1 MFQDFQPLAAIATTP
16 NGARKLQPLCQ
27 SSGATLWVPSSLS
40 HIPGAEVYPGSLKDH
55 LAGLWQHHHN
65 FVFCLAAGAVTRLI
79 APLLADKASDPAVVV
94 VDEAGRFA
102 ISLCSGHQ
110 GGADRLAKLVSLQI
124 GATAVITGAADGL
137 GLPGIDIFGLPF
149 GWQRGA
155 GNWTAVSAAVA
166 RGETVQ
172 VIQQT
177 GSKLWQQHLS
187 GGHNLVFENPN
198 LPATAQILI
207 GNEINLGENCVNW
220 HPRVLWLGIGC
231 ERGTS
236 TELIAYAIQQS
247 CQSANLVMEAIA
259 GIATIDLKADEV
271 GLLAVCGNKWPLKT
285 FSAEELQSIVVPNP
299 SQVVAAEVGTPS
311 VAEAAALK
319 AANSQQLLVEKQIFR
334 AEQIDNS
341 SGAVTVAIA
350 QSEVEY
356 TGRNGQLFL
365 VGTGPGKLAQMTP
378 AAQSAISQ
386 ADAIIGYALYLDLI
400 APLLRPGQI
409 VEAFPITQERQ
420 RSQRA
425 IALAN
430 WGLTVAVISSGDA
443 GIYGMA
449 GLVLED
455 LQAQNWDGKT
465 PAVEIFPGISALQAA
480 ASRVGTPL
488 MHDFCAISL
497 SDLLTPW
504 EVIEKRLIAAA
515 QADFT
520 TALYNPRSQTRVQ
533 QLAIAQSIFLQY
545 RQPHTPVAI
554 VRSAYREDE
563 QITLTSLGEL
573 LENSV
578 DMLTTVLI
586 GNSSTR
592 IHADWMITPRGYRK
606 F

>member
-1 MFQDFQPLAAIATTP
+1 MFQNFQPLAAIATTP

-27 SSGATLWVPSSLS
+27 SSGATLWVPPSLS
-40 HIPGAEVYPGSLKDH
+40 HIPGVEVYPGSLKDH
-55 LAGLWQHHHN
+55 LAGLWQRHHS

-79 APLLADKASDPAVVV
+79 APLLADKANDPAVVV

-110 GGADRLAKLVSLQI
+110 GGADRLAKLVALQI
-124 GATAVITGAADGL
+124 GATAVLTGAADGL

-177 GSKLWQQHLS
+177 GSKLWQQHLP

-198 LPATAQILI
+198 LPATAQIFI
-207 GNEINLGENCVNW
+207 GNETNLGENCVNW

-236 TELIAYAIQQS
+236 AELMAYAIQQS

-259 GIATIDLKADEV
+259 GIATLDLKADEV

-425 IALAN
+425 IALAK

-520 TALYNPRSQTRVQ
+520 TALYNPRSQTRIQ

-554 VRSAYREDE
+554 VRSAYRDDE

-573 LENSV
+573 LETPV

-592 IHADWMITPRGYRK
+592 IHADWMITPRGYRV
-606 F
+606 

>member
-16 NGARKLQPLCQ
+16 NGARRLQPLCQ
-27 SSGATLWVPSSLS
+27 SSGATLWVPPSLS

-55 LAGLWQHHHN
+55 LEGLWQRHHS

-94 VDEAGRFA
+94 VDEAGQFA

-110 GGADRLAKLVSLQI
+110 GGADRLAKLVALQL
-124 GATAVITGAADGL
+124 GATAVLTGAAVGL

-166 RGETVQ
+166 RGETVE
-172 VIQQT
+172 VIQET
-177 GSKLWQQHLS
+177 GSKLWQQHLP

-207 GNEINLGENCVNW
+207 GNEPNSGENCVNW

-236 TELIAYAIQQS
+236 AELIAYAIQQS
-247 CQSANLVMEAIA
+247 CQSANLAMEAIA

-285 FSAEELQSIVVPNP
+285 FSAEELQMIEVPNP
-299 SQVVAAEVGTPS
+299 SSVVASEVGTPS

-425 IALAN
+425 IALAK

-465 PAVEIFPGISALQAA
+465 PTVEIFPGISALQAA

-533 QLAIAQSIFLQY
+533 QLAIAQNIFLQY

-554 VRSAYREDE
+554 VRSAYRDDE

-573 LENSV
+573 LETPV

-592 IHADWMITPRGYRK
+592 IHADWMIAPRGYRK
-606 F
+606 S